1 MKKKFGDDNITKT
14 NNHSVDLWE
23 KYAEMGM
30 HDEKI
35 KKIVYLLND
44 NREDL
49 INDYKKISSVILN
62 VENSQITSRFSDFLN
77 HRISELI
84 KLENTSINSEL
95 LIEAFDKFK
104 VELLNYLLERR
115 DQLYLCEIKFRDG
128 YSLFKVFKALR
139 KSNDKIIFRILCNE
153 IHAFITNDSK
163 TYLIDIILKTDN
175 SYFFFRKQLDLLVN
189 LDTLLKCLEC
199 NKSENITTIIRFKE
213 DRLEIEQASLILK
226 SRISRTINDVKVDFE
241 KENIL
246 EELTELKYLG
256 CCTLDK
262 EKFFHIISQAGRF
275 SEGIK
280 IELSR
285 DFICIYD
292 YDKEGNTNI
301 RWEKKDI
308 HKIKINS
315 QNIKER
321 IKIYISIENL
331 KKFIPFLFEDS
342 PSLKL
347 YINEEIPIK
356 ARIDFKTLE
365 NSFGLFFLAQREASA
380 YE

>member
-1 MKKKFGDDNITKT
+1 MKKKFGDDNITKI

-84 KLENTSINSEL
+84 KLENISINSEL
-95 LIEAFDKFK
+95 LIEAIARFK

-139 KSNDKIIFRILCNE
+139 KSNDKIIFRILPNE
-153 IHAFITNDSK
+153 IHAYVTNDSK

-175 SYFFFRKQLDLLVN
+175 SHFIFRKQLDLLVN

-199 NKSENITTIIRFKE
+199 NESENITTIILFKE
-213 DRLEIEQASLILK
+213 DRLEIEQTSLILK

-241 KENIL
+241 KENFL
-246 EELTELKYLG
+246 EELKELNEEDAESLIENEYDELV
-256 CCTLDK
+256 
-262 EKFFHIISQAGRF
+262 QAF
-275 SEGIK
+275 
-280 IELSR
+280 
-285 DFICIYD
+285 
-292 YDKEGNTNI
+292 YDKFQNKPFMQSLIAYGSYGKRNHIMGQSNLNFLLI
-301 RWEKKDI
+301 IKDLSKKEEQ
-308 HKIKINS
+308 KAG
-315 QNIKER
+315 
-321 IKIYISIENL
+321 IEITEIIESLMN
-331 KKFIPFLFEDS
+331 PLFEY
-342 PSLKL
+342 L
-347 YINEEIPIK
+347 
-356 ARIDFKTLE
+356 IDPVVLFNRDVVTIDKFKTRQ
-365 NSFGLFFLAQREASA
+365 GPG
-380 YE
+380 